1 MKTEILTGS
10 GLLLSFGFTSS
21 GSSGVFDRLVVVA
34 VDNDAEFD
42 VVAVVVAVVCRKSLL
57 LEFKINLFRPR
68 SFKAPNVI
76 L

>member
-10 GLLLSFGFTSS
+10 VLLLSFGFTSS

-42 VVAVVVAVVCRKSLL
+42 VVVVVVTVVCRKSLL
-57 LEFKINLFRPR
+57 LDIKVDKVIPR
-68 SFKAPNVI
+68 
-76 L
+76 